1 MLQEKHDY
9 KLYLNN
15 YLDVLIYDIF
25 KDLIYTR
32 VYYKKILPE
41 HLNDINNIIN
51 NFELFYELVKNFDLK
66 RW

>member
-51 NFELFYELVKNFDLK
+51 FSSFN
-66 RW
+66 